1 MTAEVRLAGYGLT
14 FATRQR
20 ADEIATGVP
29 AADAIALDFD
39 GVLVAGPSFLDGL
52 IGALAERDADVGL
65 TGMTPQIEQLAAR
78 IVERRGLGSR
88 FRFLSAA

>member
-1 MTAEVRLAGYGLT
+1 MTAEVRLAEYGLT

-20 ADEIATGVP
+20 ADEIAAGVP
-29 AADAIALDFD
+29 AAAAIALDFE
-39 GVLVAGPSFLDGL
+39 GVLASTSGFLDGL

-65 TGMTPQIEQLAAR
+65 TGMTPPIEQIAAR